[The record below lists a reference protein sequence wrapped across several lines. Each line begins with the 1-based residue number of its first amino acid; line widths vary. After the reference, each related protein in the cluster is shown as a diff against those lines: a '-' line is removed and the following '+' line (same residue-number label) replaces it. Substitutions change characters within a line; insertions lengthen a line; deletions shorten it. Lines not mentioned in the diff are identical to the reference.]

1 MSYTAVGDVDTR
13 ELDVE
18 PHGVLCTSMI
28 SYQQA
33 LEIMLRGVRP
43 LASER
48 VALTA
53 ASGRIL
59 ATPVVA
65 LHDMPPFDQSLV
77 DGYAL
82 RSRDTRAAT
91 AAQPGRLALG
101 QTLTAGES
109 LEQPLAPRQAIRIMT
124 GAALPPGA
132 NTVIKMEG
140 SQVEASTLCIHQ
152 PLPHGLNIQRRG
164 AEIRRHTVVLRQ
176 GERLTPQRIGVA
188 LALGMDGVEVIRRPR
203 VALVAPGDE
212 LLPPGAPWQPGKKWC
227 SNLYA
232 LDIRAQELGCTSVN
246 LGLVADTLESLTVQ
260 LKRGLE
266 SDAVVILGASGRGD
280 HDFATRAMAA
290 SGAEMLFCGV
300 ATSPG
305 RSVTVARC
313 GETPIFGLPGSPW
326 AAFVGFEVFVW
337 PVLRAML
344 SQRPVLPVLQTA
356 ALATPVQVHPGVTH
370 FLPARLQRGPTGWT
384 ALPVE
389 NLLTLARA
397 ESHPLGLIVVPP
409 HRRRLPAGARV
420 RVQAVTAW

>member
-1 MSYTAVGDVDTR
+1 MNKAMLSY
-13 ELDVE
+13 
-18 PHGVLCTSMI
+18 HN
-28 SYQQA
+28 A
-33 LEIMLRGVRP
+33 LEYLLKMVQP
-43 LASER
+43 LAGER
-48 VALTA
+48 VPLTA
-53 ASGRIL
+53 AYGRIL
-59 ATPVVA
+59 ATPCVA
-65 LHDMPPFDQSLV
+65 PHAMPPFDQSLV

-82 RSRDTRAAT
+82 RSSDTRSAT
-91 AAQPGRLALG
+91 PAQPVRLALG

-109 LEQPLAPRQAIRIMT
+109 LEQPLAPWQAMRIMT
-124 GAALPPGA
+124 GASLPRGA
-132 NTVIKMEG
+132 NTVIKMEE
-140 SQVEASTLCIHQ
+140 SQAEAGMLRIHQ
-152 PLPHGLNIQRRG
+152 PLPRGLYVQRCG
-164 AEIRRHTVVLRQ
+164 AEIRRRTVVLRQ
-176 GERLTPQRIGVA
+176 GDCLTPQRIGVA
-188 LALGMDGVEVIRRPR
+188 LSLGMDSVEVIQRPR
-203 VALVAPGDE
+203 LALVAPGDE

-246 LGLVADTLESLTVQ
+246 LGIVADTLESLTTQ
-260 LKRGLE
+260 LERGLD

-290 SGAEMLFCGV
+290 IGADILFRGV

-313 GETPIFGLPGSPW
+313 GQTLIFGLPGSPW

-344 SQRPVLPVLQTA
+344 SQRPVLPVLRLVT
-356 ALATPVQVHPGVTH
+356 LATPVQVHPGVTH
-370 FLPARLQRGPTGWT
+370 FLPARLQPGATGWS

-420 RVQAVTAW
+420 RVQPITPW